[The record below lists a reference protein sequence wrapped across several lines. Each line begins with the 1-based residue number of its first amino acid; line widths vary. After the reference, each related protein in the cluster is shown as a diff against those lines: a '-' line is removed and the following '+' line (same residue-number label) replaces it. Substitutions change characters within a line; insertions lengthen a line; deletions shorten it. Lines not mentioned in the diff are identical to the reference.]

1 MNLVRSHE
9 VGIIDLTSLESCRMF
24 RQQLDNSASDADT
37 QYRSQDEK
45 DSIEDDDWDSD
56 EESSTSTLG
65 NSWRDKFDQFVL
77 EDEMKKQEKRKLI
90 RGDVGNHSNAYYSSE
105 TLSLASTSSMV
116 SPSCSEDWS
125 ESPVS
130 DLLGSVTY
138 LYQGQP
144 CIAQQTTAGGL
155 IYEGQRFKS
164 ISDWLRSSFKKRV

>member
-1 MNLVRSHE
+1 MNLVRNHE
-9 VGIIDLTSLESCRMF
+9 VGIIDLTDLESCRMF

-45 DSIEDDDWDSD
+45 GWDEDDDWDSD
-56 EESSTSTLG
+56 EEG
-65 NSWRDKFDQFVL
+65 NTNTSWRDQFDQIVQ
-77 EDEMKKQEKRKLI
+77 EDEIKKQEKRRLT
-90 RGDVGNHSNAYYSSE
+90 RGNVGSHNNSYYSSD
-105 TLSLASTSSMV
+105 TLSHASTPSMV

-138 LYQGQP
+138 LFQGQP
-144 CIAQQTTAGGL
+144 FIAQQTTTGGL

-164 ISDWLRSSFKKRV
+164 ISDWLRSSFKKRI

>member
-1 MNLVRSHE
+1 MR
-9 VGIIDLTSLESCRMF
+9 
-24 RQQLDNSASDADT
+24 
-37 QYRSQDEK
+37 
-45 DSIEDDDWDSD
+45 
-56 EESSTSTLG
+56 LG
-65 NSWRDKFDQFVL
+65 NIYFTLTVIFADKFDQFVL

-116 SPSCSEDWS
+116 SPSCSEDWFGLHFCSLVSRHEFDTSSTSRS